1 MTRPEI
7 LHIFTVD
14 AHYDEPWD
22 SVLDHA
28 RKVAEIEYAS
38 HKDTLT
44 IWRDDWVLI
53 CTQVHDLT
61 YHFEVNGYFK
71 YFNHPE
77 YVL

>member
-1 MTRPEI
+1 MVSDYGPTSLYFPGAALIRPEI

-14 AHYDEPWD
+14 AH
-22 SVLDHA
+22 
-28 RKVAEIEYAS
+28 YAS

-71 YFNHPE
+71 YFDHPE